1 MPVEL
6 AEAPVRI
13 STIDLYSGITPERK
27 SFGPDELRDE
37 FNNKDDVLLIKPLES
52 FGNRI
57 AKIRAPFGESISEWE
72 EKTKKAL
79 EEDFEYLSRTRD
91 LEVDTEKTKI
101 LQSIVDKMV
110 GAEEAETR
118 VVLMRR
124 SGLVEAFVYPDG
136 TVFASQELLNQLDT
150 LDEVASVLAHELSH
164 LKFQTSFRVA
174 QSGPITEFGV
184 EWIHEAACDQRT
196 KNLLEDAGFN
206 SLAFSS
212 AIEKIQGFES
222 RGTKHQS
229 GLARASQ
236 SVGAHFFLDSRT
248 SHIEQ
253 TKIAGEYGI
262 LHEQAAR
269 TNVEIATELI
279 ESMTGDE
286 LKGVLEKLHL
296 RDFGEVY
303 KPLMEKR
310 RSNYEKLI
318 VANEIIIS
326 RLVSNGYSQG
336 EATLFLLSLQDH
348 GSSLKDSY
356 LINTLEKFQNAL
368 GELEKV
374 ESIERWRSIY
384 KDIFGTMP
392 KEFKSASLQI
402 LNLLLG
408 NMYDIALNPD
418 GEGVPVTE
426 QTLLDAL
433 EKISKLESDNQG
445 HSNAITHI
453 LSIYIKLAFVT
464 RDFDMGKGEFKETVD
479 ADKVRAFLEE
489 VKRRNI
495 SFIPVTFKREYS
507 YYASKDTVKEVIDIL
522 QEVFNI
528 NLEKEEYDPYKS
540 IDTAFEIFGSGIMEQ
555 ERVGSIL
562 NFLETFR
569 EYLDQNRVD
578 DQKRQEYINYIDQK
592 IGRLNLHSDIDLR
605 NYLEASYVS
614 GSKLDQPKDEIGR
627 MQNDRLMKFN
637 LRLIMALGI
646 YKQDGVEFY
655 AALEK
660 AFSELN
666 LDPNTLSQTA
676 LINLCQPLFA
686 SQEGTS
692 ALCYV
697 SGRPAWLVDS
707 GFGYRSRTTIVNDY
721 DHFTKLSFIQ
731 TIIEKGTEFNFRNFA
746 QLNQG
751 VKEVLT
757 KLHFRQFEES
767 NRIRDYGLFDDKLLN
782 LILGKAFLENAKK
795 LLEVGASEDEYPQIY
810 EFVSNYYPNGTKK
823 DEILRQLN
831 KHYLNSPNV
840 SINDKTNYLLRFFE
854 QVGPEGMVI
863 VADQIQDI
871 ETYRRFRERIER
883 KFQEYL
889 DGAGIVTKVAAA
901 DVITSNL
908 TKNFK
913 DLIETCKSG
922 DLDQKDISTQ
932 MAIYWF
938 HYALTYGGRD
948 RVEYDS
954 GKAKFILGTLTRES
968 FRSLADV
975 FSNAK
980 NLSPLQRF
988 AMAHKAL
995 TDVGGALTS
1004 NENRGILA
1012 DTLISSLRLKKGFIA
1027 SAIKAACLE
1036 GDPKF
1041 ISFPAANLLSS
1052 LLFKAFNINSVDIK
1066 KVANFEIEDRT
1077 YTKKKV
1083 KEIIPESDI
1092 KRVLSSDTRDI
1103 SIFGS
1108 QYKDSPQSLAAQ
1120 LAQESDQLY
1129 FEITSYL
1136 DRTLGI
1142 NIGSAGNIENGASK
1156 SELNPSI
1163 EAVIKGVEATGAL
1176 GIRSLQLASQ
1186 FQRFSPAVER
1196 RLAESFDS
1204 NPGLNKL
1211 LFWENLNKLA
1221 GENPEIEEFVKRIT
1235 LKEYLG
1241 GGSLQ
1246 TTYSAIYTDEDG
1258 AKREVIVKM
1267 KNPNVEAFIKQAYT
1281 ISHNVLEVVSQ
1292 DKSVSGAAQYARIG
1306 MLLTDLAQNWCLAD
1320 INDKTFEADD
1330 DLFRQTVSGFN
1341 QYVGREQFYA
1351 PERIFTTSKVKSED
1365 LAKGRTVNQIL
1376 NDNSIDAQT
1385 KSRIV
1390 DSISRFFIYQLKKGS
1405 FVDEDE
1411 ARFYLIHSD
1420 PHIGNYIVDTSDV
1433 DLAVGVID
1441 RSLYLRLG
1449 EKDINVLGKL
1459 ITTSNSTDFVWSFV
1473 NRVLDINKVRGPERS
1488 KAQRRVIGNLAKEVA
1503 YQLFHGSFN
1512 KTLLLRSILT
1522 ELSKEQLDVPLNLRL
1537 MIRNIG
1543 AFQELGKRY
1552 GVDFEALYK
1561 QAA

>member
-27 SFGPDELRDE
+27 SFGPDQLRDE
-37 FNNKDDVLLIKPLES
+37 FNNKDDVLILKPLEP

-57 AKIRAPFGESISEWE
+57 VKIRTPFGESTLEWE

-101 LQSIVDKMV
+101 LQTIVDKMV

-118 VVLMRR
+118 AVLMRR

-136 TVFASQELLNQLDT
+136 TVFVSQELLNQLDT

-164 LKFQTSFRVA
+164 LKFQTSFKVA
-174 QSGPITEFGV
+174 QSDPITEFGV
-184 EWIHEAACDQRT
+184 EWIHEDACDQRT

-222 RGTKHQS
+222 RGIKHQS

-269 TNVEIATELI
+269 TNVEIASELVDAI
-279 ESMTGDE
+279 SGNE
-286 LKGVLEKLHL
+286 LKGVLEKLHP

-326 RLVSNGYSQG
+326 RLVSNGYSQA
-336 EATLFLLSLQDH
+336 EATLFLLSLKDH
-348 GSSLKDSY
+348 GASLKDSY
-356 LINTLEKFQNAL
+356 LINTLEKFQNAM

-374 ESIERWRSIY
+374 EDAERWLSIY
-384 KDIFGTMP
+384 KDIFGTIP
-392 KEFKSASLQI
+392 KESKSATWQI
-402 LNLLLG
+402 LQLLLG

-433 EKISKLESDNQG
+433 EKISKLESDNRGQA
-445 HSNAITHI
+445 NNITHI

-464 RDFDMGKGEFKETVD
+464 RDYDMGKGEFKETVD

-495 SFIPVTFKREYS
+495 SFIPATFKREYS
-507 YYASKDTVKEVIDIL
+507 YASKDTGKEVIDIL

-528 NLEKEEYDPYKS
+528 NLEQEEFDPYKS
-540 IDTAFEIFGSGIMEQ
+540 IDTAFEIFGSGIIGK

-562 NFLETFR
+562 DFLETFR

-605 NYLEASYVS
+605 NYLEVSYVN
-614 GSKLDQPKDEIGR
+614 GSKLDQSKDEMGR

-646 YKQDGVEFY
+646 YNQDGVEFY
-655 AALEK
+655 TALEK

-686 SQEGTS
+686 CQEGS
-692 ALCYV
+692 SVLCYA
-697 SGRPAWLVDS
+697 SGRPVWLVDLAAS
-707 GFGYRSRTTIVNDY
+707 GYRIRTTIVNDY
-721 DHFTKLSFIQ
+721 DRFTKLSFIQ
-731 TIIEKGTEFNFRNFA
+731 TIIEKGTEFSFQNFA

-757 KLHFRQFEES
+757 NLHFRQFEKSEY
-767 NRIRDYGLFDDKLLN
+767 IRDYGLFDDKLLN
-782 LILGKAFLENAKK
+782 LVLGKAFLESAKK
-795 LLEVGASEDEYPQIY
+795 LLEAGVSEDEYPQIY
-810 EFVSNYYPNGTKK
+810 EFVSNYYPNGTKR

-871 ETYRRFRERIER
+871 ETYRRFRVRIER

-922 DLDQKDISTQ
+922 DFDQKDISTQ
-932 MAIYWF
+932 MAMYWF

-954 GKAKFILGTLTRES
+954 GQAKFVLGTLTRES
-968 FRSLADV
+968 FRSLADI
-975 FSNAK
+975 FSNTK

-995 TDVGGALTS
+995 TDVGGALTN
-1004 NENRGILA
+1004 NENRGVLA
-1012 DTLISSLRLKKGFIA
+1012 DTLISSLRLKRGFIA

-1052 LLFKAFNINSVDIK
+1052 LLFKAFNISSVDIK

-1083 KEIIPESDI
+1083 KEIIPEGDI

-1108 QYKDSPQSLAAQ
+1108 QYKDSPQSLAAR

-1142 NIGSAGNIENGASK
+1142 NIGSIGTIENGAGK
-1156 SELNPSI
+1156 NELDPAI

-1196 RLAESFDS
+1196 RLSESFDS

-1292 DKSVSGAAQYARIG
+1292 DKSVSGAVQYARIG

-1330 DLFRQTVSGFN
+1330 DLFKQTVSGFN
-1341 QYVGREQFYA
+1341 QYIGREQFYA

-1385 KSRIV
+1385 KRRIV
-1390 DSISRFFIYQLKKGS
+1390 DSISRFFIYQLKKDP

-1420 PHIGNYIVDTSDV
+1420 PHIGNYIVDTSEV

-1441 RSLYLRLG
+1441 RSLYLRLE

-1503 YQLFHGSFN
+1503 FQLFHGGFN

-1552 GVDFEALYK
+1552 GVDFEQLYK
-1561 QAA
+1561 EAI